1 MMQISILEVN
11 MSLQDVYKPFF
22 QIEFCPQKKEIYNNI
37 LNKYKL
43 NFIWKI

>member
-22 QIEFCPQKKEIYNNI
+22 QIEFCPQKKEI
-37 LNKYKL
+37 
-43 NFIWKI
+43 